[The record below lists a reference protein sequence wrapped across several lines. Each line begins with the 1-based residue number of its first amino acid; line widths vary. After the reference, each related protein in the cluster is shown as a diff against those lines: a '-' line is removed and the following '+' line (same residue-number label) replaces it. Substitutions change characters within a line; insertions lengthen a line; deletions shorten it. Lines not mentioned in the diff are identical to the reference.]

1 MPAGR
6 TGMSSKL
13 RVASTSIE
21 SRMADVEAN
30 LKKATDM
37 IGKAAALGAEIVVF
51 PEIYLQGYTCGEVD
65 YKFYELAEPIPGPAT
80 DLLIDQAK
88 KHDIY
93 VAMGLAEANQDYAGI
108 IHNSSVFLG
117 PEGILHVHRKVHLSA
132 MPPSLKEIQ
141 YGYTP
146 GNEFSVFK
154 IRQNWKIGMAICRDA
169 VFPESAR
176 VMAIKGM
183 DLLITLSAGPCF
195 TQERWN
201 MINPV
206 RALENNVYHVYSN
219 AVGTQWGDVSFWGGA
234 MILSPTGNFLAKAK
248 PMEEDLVVADLETKD
263 LIECRKT
270 HSILRDRRPTAY
282 QEIGSVQYL
291 PS

>member
-6 TGMSSKL
+6 SGMSPKL
-13 RVASTSIE
+13 RVASTAIE
-21 SRMADVEAN
+21 SQMADVEAN
-30 LKKATDM
+30 LKKATEV

-65 YKFYELAEPIPGPAT
+65 YKFYELAEPVPGPAT
-80 DLLIDQAK
+80 DALIEQAQ
-88 KHDIY
+88 KHEIY
-93 VAMGLAEANQDYAGI
+93 VAMGLAEASQEYAGV

-141 YGYTP
+141 YGYAP
-146 GNEFSVFK
+146 GNAFSVFN
-154 IRQNWKIGMAICRDA
+154 IRQNWKVGMSICRDTT
-169 VFPESAR
+169 FPESAR
-176 VMAIKGM
+176 VMAVKGM

-195 TQERWN
+195 TRERWN
-201 MINPV
+201 LINPV
-206 RALENNVYHVYSN
+206 RAMENNVFHVYSN

-234 MILSPTGNFLAKAK
+234 MILSPTGEVLAKAK
-248 PMEEDLVVADLETKD
+248 PDEEDLVVAELETKN

-270 HSILRDRRPTAY
+270 HAILRDRRPTAY
-282 QEIGSVQYL
+282 QELCSIRYL
-291 PS
+291 PG